1 MDQDKNM
8 MPNPESGNDQP
19 AAEPAAEVPQKPAKR
34 RGRPPRQKPAAEAGA
49 AEPQSSPAEK
59 TIPPEDMKPAASAA
73 AEPAGNPVRDQEP
86 VKNQPKN
93 AEPEVNPLNI
103 QPDLLVVPQEPVGAV
118 SFGPPE
124 DDDDDGYV
132 PAPEPISPTY
142 AEPSQTL
149 SEPPSEPLDTDDF
162 EYPQESNSSQRRN
175 QNNYQ
180 QRQQNQNQG
189 NGNGNQRRNQ
199 RDFNN
204 RRNNNNGGNNNN
216 NQRRNQNNYQQR
228 RYDDDYQDNSQR
240 RFFGNNQNNRHNHGN
255 YQADYNRA
263 GYNGYSG
270 DYQEY
275 NSNNNYS
282 QLNRPQ
288 QIQPQAPQVPPSEKT
303 EVSAANAPA
312 VEGEAASKAPV
323 PSVNISELQEM
334 SMEKLSIMAR
344 EMGIEGVGALEKSKL
359 VFEILRVNAER
370 NGIMYGSGFLE
381 ILPDGFGFLRS
392 PAYSYLPS
400 SEDIYLSPSQIRRFS
415 VKTGD
420 FITGQIRPPREKE
433 RFFAMLKVETIN
445 HEPPER
451 KRNIIP
457 FSDLTPYFPTQ
468 RLILET
474 TPEEISTRVVDLITP
489 IGMGQR
495 GLIVAPP
502 RTGKTVLMQ
511 KMANA
516 ISKNNPEVE
525 LIILLIDE
533 RPEEVTDMQRSVK
546 AEVVSSTF
554 DEPPERHVQ
563 VAEMV
568 IEKAKRMVEYGKD
581 VVILLDSITRLARAY
596 NTLQP
601 HSGKILTGGV
611 DANALHKPKRF
622 FGAARN
628 IDGKGSLTIIATA
641 LIDTGSRMDEVIFEE
656 FKGTGNME
664 LHLDRYLV
672 DRRVYPAI
680 NIERSGTRKEELLL
694 HPEELK
700 RVWTLRKAM
709 NGVPPVEAMELLIGK
724 LKKVK
729 TNVEFLMTL
738 QV

>member
-1 MDQDKNM
+1 MDQENHKD
-8 MPNPESGNDQP
+8 PVFSPENVAP
-19 AAEPAAEVPQKPAKR
+19 AAPAQESISASAAPAPKR
-34 RGRPPRQKPAAEAGA
+34 RGRPPRQKAAEKISRPQQEIQAVP
-49 AEPQSSPAEK
+49 PQSAEASGE
-59 TIPPEDMKPAASAA
+59 TAAGPPQKESEESA
-73 AEPAGNPVRDQEP
+73 
-86 VKNQPKN
+86 
-93 AEPEVNPLNI
+93 VNTANI
-103 QPDLLVVPQEPVGAV
+103 QPDLLVVPQEPVNAV
-118 SFGPPE
+118 SFGPDE
-124 DDDDDGYV
+124 ADDDDDYV
-132 PAPEPISPTY
+132 PAPEPIRATY
-142 AEPSQTL
+142 AEPDQTPA
-149 SEPPSEPLDTDDF
+149 SEPRDTDDF
-162 EYPQESNSSQRRN
+162 DFPQEQNPAPSARRVQNPNQMQPRMQNNMQRRAQQRADFSN
-175 QNNYQ
+175 RRGGSQNN
-180 QRQQNQNQG
+180 NM
-189 NGNGNQRRNQ
+189 QRRS
-199 RDFNN
+199 NN
-204 RRNNNNGGNNNN
+204 VFQSRNNS
-216 NQRRNQNNYQQR
+216 
-228 RYDDDYQDNSQR
+228 RYEDDYQDSPRRYFHNGASQNGAR
-240 RFFGNNQNNRHNHGN
+240 QNHNG
-255 YQADYNRA
+255 YAADYGRQN
-263 GYNGYSG
+263 GGGYSG
-270 DYQEY
+270 DSSPEY
-275 NSNNNYS
+275 ASSNNYS
-282 QLNRPQ
+282 QLSRPQ
-288 QIQPQAPQVPPSEKT
+288 QDVPAPVP
-303 EVSAANAPA
+303 AATAEPGGSAPA
-312 VEGEAASKAPV
+312 SPL

-334 SMEKLSIMAR
+334 SMEKLSTMAR

-370 NGIMYGSGFLE
+370 NGIIYGSGFLE

-433 RFFAMLKVETIN
+433 RFFAMLKVESIN
-445 HEPPER
+445 HEAPER
-451 KRNIIP
+451 KRTIIP
-457 FSDLTPYFPTQ
+457 FSDLTPYFPTR
-468 RLILET
+468 RLLLENA
-474 TPEEISTRVVDLITP
+474 PDEISTRVVDLITP

-694 HPEELK
+694 HPDELQ

-709 NGVPPVEAMELLIGK
+709 NGVPAVEAMELLIGK
-724 LKKVK
+724 LKKMK
-729 TNVEFLMTL
+729 TNAEFLMTL